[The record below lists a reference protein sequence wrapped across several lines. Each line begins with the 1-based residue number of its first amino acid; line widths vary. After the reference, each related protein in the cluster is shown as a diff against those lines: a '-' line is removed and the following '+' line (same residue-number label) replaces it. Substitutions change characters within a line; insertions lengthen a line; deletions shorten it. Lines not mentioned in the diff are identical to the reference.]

1 MERRSRLQETAMTLL
16 EKLSE
21 DLKQAMK
28 SGDKRRV
35 ETIRLLRSQLKDA
48 QIAKM
53 RPLEPEEELEV
64 LNSAAK
70 RRRESIDAYTKAG
83 RTDLVANET
92 AELDLIVA
100 YLPQALSPAEIT
112 ALIETAIQESGARD
126 LKDLG
131 KVMGKIMPLAKGRA
145 DGKLLQQLV
154 RERLS

>member
-1 MERRSRLQETAMTLL
+1 MTLL

-70 RRRESIDAYTKAG
+70 RRRESIEAYTKAG
-83 RTDLVANET
+83 RNDLAANET
-92 AELDLIVA
+92 AELDVIAA
-100 YLPQALSPAEIT
+100 YLPQPLSREEIST
-112 ALIETAIQESGARD
+112 LIEAAIQDTGAKD
-126 LKDLG
+126 IKDLG

>member
-1 MERRSRLQETAMTLL
+1 MTLL

-112 ALIETAIQESGARD
+112 ALIETAIQESGAKD

>member
-1 MERRSRLQETAMTLL
+1 MTLL

-35 ETIRLLRSQLKDA
+35 ETIRLLRSQLKDT

>member
-1 MERRSRLQETAMTLL
+1 MTLF

-48 QIAKM
+48 QIARM
-53 RPLEPEEELEV
+53 RPLTPEEELEV

-70 RRRESIDAYTKAG
+70 RRRESIEAYAKAG
-83 RTDLVANET
+83 RNDLVADET
-92 AELDLIVA
+92 AELDVIAA
-100 YLPQALSPAEIT
+100 YLPQALSREEII
-112 ALIETAIQESGARD
+112 ALIETAIQETGARD

-131 KVMGKIMPLAKGRA
+131 KVMGKIMPQAKGRA

>member
-1 MERRSRLQETAMTLL
+1 MTLL

-35 ETIRLLRSQLKDA
+35 ETIRLLRSQLKDT

-112 ALIETAIQESGARD
+112 ALIETAIQESGAKD